1 MVTSAI
7 RIWRTALAAESH
19 SSCLVDP
26 EEVDVPVE
34 VAGYRDEH
42 TVPPIEG
49 GLVGDAAQLGRTLD
63 GNVAAH
69 EPDEGDPD
77 GERLSA
83 MFEDGSGL
91 GGEPPA
97 AVAAAPP

>member
-1 MVTSAI
+1 M
-7 RIWRTALAAESH
+7 
-19 SSCLVDP
+19 
-26 EEVDVPVE
+26 
-34 VAGYRDEH
+34 
-42 TVPPIEG
+42 PPLEC
-49 GLVGDAAQLGRTLD
+49 GLVGDAARLGRTLD

-83 MFEDGSGL
+83 MIEDGAGG

-97 AVAAAPP
+97 QQRQRHLETPAAVDPFLQTPPAPHSGHPGFGR